1 MINVLK
7 RWVEMMQAN
16 ANSEYIALNPEVVV
30 TPLEDGALLLHLEN
44 KYFFSLNLPAW
55 AIIQILE
62 CGATHEIVTTQCK
75 LWGANESDVEGI
87 NNFINQLLENDLAGI
102 SESALPLVD
111 IQIEGGWSV
120 PTIDKHNE
128 PLEKIVTSAFDPSV
142 PLAE

>member
-1 MINVLK
+1 ML
-7 RWVEMMQAN
+7 QAESN
-16 ANSEYIALNPEVVV
+16 NECIALNPEVVV

-62 CGATHEIVTTQCK
+62 CGATPEDVTAQCK
-75 LWGANESDVEGI
+75 SWGATEGDIEGI

-102 SESALPLVD
+102 SESVLPIGD
-111 IQIEGGWSV
+111 IQIDGGWSV
-120 PTIDKHNE
+120 PTIDKHEE